1 MFAGREIR
9 ELICA
14 GDVHWRRS

>member
-9 ELICA
+9 ELVCA
-14 GDVHWRRS
+14 GDIHWRRS